1 MVTSWAVGVGRST
14 KGFQV
19 TRTVLFVCPHGA
31 AKSRLAA
38 AVFNQVAPDGWHATS
53 AGLQPQDEMSTPTM
67 ALVAG
72 TDLDALLD
80 RRPPRP
86 VPDPSVAAMAI
97 SIDCDLPGAVRWDL
111 ADPQVGAAMLDEL
124 RRRVEALARQVDDA
138 GR

>member
-1 MVTSWAVGVGRST
+1 
-14 KGFQV
+14 V

-38 AVFNQVAPDGWHATS
+38 AVFNQVAPHGWHATS
-53 AGLQPQDEMSTPTM
+53 AGLQPQDEMSTRTVE
-67 ALVAG
+67 LVAG

-80 RRPPRP
+80 RQPPRP
-86 VPDPSVAAMAI
+86 VPDAAATAMAI

-111 ADPQVGAAMLDEL
+111 AHPQVDAAMLNEL
-124 RRRVEALARQVDDA
+124 RQRVETLARQVNDA